1 MPNPSLPVTN
11 APNPPAKDPLTPGW
25 QTSEGQIAAVVTF
38 LQTLIYLLTVFHV
51 VKWDQEQQKAIS
63 QIIPI
68 TLTLTAGLYGFA
80 RAHVKASA
88 VGTQKATTIV
98 SAVGDQQTSTPSQ

>member
-1 MPNPSLPVTN
+1 MAINTPGNPQVPVTT

-25 QTSEGQIAAVVTF
+25 KTSEGQITAIATF
-38 LQTLIYLLTVFHV
+38 IQALIYVLTVFNV
-51 VKWDQEQQKAIS
+51 VHWTPEQQKAIT

-88 VGTQKATTIV
+88 VGSK
-98 SAVGDQQTSTPSQ
+98 GE